1 MTVFAFGFL
10 SHQLFVY
17 NLSSSYF
24 VESYLNFSGSLD
36 PVVTRN
42 LMDSAVCLQKV
53 QNQRKVLNGLYGQVC
68 GNSDVVISLFG
79 FSFSDKFYH
88 AGVIIEFLLKM
99 TSALISCLFTIRF
112 LDQDALWNP
121 LDFFQVPWKKVE
133 PVEALLEVS

>member
-1 MTVFAFGFL
+1 MSWISIISDKFLLQPPAKKIIFSLYYFQFMTVFAFGFL

-112 LDQDALWNP
+112 
-121 LDFFQVPWKKVE
+121 
-133 PVEALLEVS
+133 